1 MVPRRAPLLRVPL
14 GAATVAW
21 ILVGIAASVHVIVSP
36 ERHSL
41 WPVFRAG
48 AQSWWNGRNI
58 YVGAQYFTYSPAFA
72 VLLAPLAVLPGV
84 LGNILFDLGG
94 LALLFYAT
102 RRLTRRVF
110 PEPVLSHYEPAVLL
124 LSLAPVV
131 RSVWSS
137 QAHTWSAA
145 LIFLAAAALVEQR
158 WWAAAFCLALAV
170 HLKLSP
176 VVLAGMVAVIWPRV
190 MSWRLPAA
198 LGAWALLPVVRG
210 DPRQA
215 MRMYGQWLERLQVQA
230 ARRYPSFRD
239 VRHVFEVVN
248 VQVPVTAYNALQ
260 VVAGLGVLLWAWRL
274 HRRGVENVW
283 LVSGI
288 FALTIAYMLLFG
300 PAVEFVQYPLLA
312 PWISA
317 AFLAA
322 WPRPGPRLALG
333 GIFVLTM
340 ITGIGAVEDVL
351 GTALHSQVPEVLITL
366 GTLAFGAWV
375 VLAWQLRPGPW
386 YAQQRSLASLALGRP
401 LPAGLRTSNK
411 GSPGPRG

>member
-1 MVPRRAPLLRVPL
+1 MIGEPAVPRRVPLLRVPP
-14 GAATVAW
+14 GAAAAAW

-36 ERHSL
+36 EHHNL

-48 AQSWWNGRNI
+48 AQNWWNGSNI
-58 YVGAQYFTYSPAFA
+58 YAGAHYFTYSPAFA

-94 LALLFYAT
+94 LALLFHAT
-102 RRLTRRVF
+102 RQLMRRVF
-110 PEPVLSHYEPAVLL
+110 PELVLSRYEPAVLL
-124 LSLAPVV
+124 LSLPPVV

-137 QAHTWSAA
+137 QAHTWTAA
-145 LIFLAAAALVEQR
+145 LIFLAAVALGEQR

-176 VVLAGMVAVIWPRV
+176 VVLAGVVAVIWPRV

-210 DPRQA
+210 DPGQA
-215 MRMYGQWLERLQVQA
+215 MTMYGQWVQRLQVQA
-230 ARRYPSFRD
+230 SRRYPSFRD

-248 VQVPVTAYNALQ
+248 AQVPVMAYIALQ
-260 VVAGLGVLLWAWRL
+260 VVAGLGVLVWAWRL
-274 HRRGVENVW
+274 QRRGLKNVW

-317 AFLAA
+317 AFVAA

-333 GIFVLTM
+333 SIFVLTM
-340 ITGIGAVEDVL
+340 ITSIGAVEDVL
-351 GTALHSQVPEVLITL
+351 GAALHSPVPEMLITL

-375 VLAWQLRPGPW
+375 VLAWQDAPGQARDKLNRVLWLR
-386 YAQQRSLASLALGRP
+386 
-401 LPAGLRTSNK
+401 
-411 GSPGPRG
+411 SP